1 MKVIFKKVA
10 SMFLTLTLI
19 FSVAAIAPISVGAVE
34 TNSESVGETYTSG
47 DFEYELV
54 ERYDGDT
61 EQSYKVARITEYR
74 GSDTDVIIPSE
85 IDGYKVVAID
95 KLYYYENTDKIKSFT
110 IPEGVSYIEDYVFK
124 NYDNLEN
131 IFVNA
136 QNEDYCDID
145 GVLFS
150 LNNETKAPYSLIIY
164 PRAKSNTTYQIP
176 EGINNLEFA
185 AFYECSNLIN
195 LNVPKSIESFPV
207 VDFWDYKCWENNS
220 VENINISSENETYSS
235 VDGVLFNK
243 DKTELILYPAGKRQ
257 ANYSIPE
264 TVNEISEGA
273 FYTANNLKSI
283 EIPDSVV
290 SISEEAFDYAE
301 NLSDIKI
308 SDSVSVIGADAF
320 DNTSWYNNQ
329 EDGVIYINKCLY
341 EYKGWMPENTS
352 ISIKDGTKSICDNA
366 FSYCSNLINVEFPNS
381 VTYIG
386 EKAFYDC
393 DSLIDVKLSEN
404 ITYLGHNAFNA
415 CENLKSINIPEQLT
429 KTGWNVFAN
438 CSNLETVYFNAI
450 ASNDDED
457 VSFDF
462 VFENSV
468 KTVIYGDKVT
478 KVASDFNNNSN
489 LERVVLGSNVKSIG
503 SNAFS
508 DCTSLASITIPD
520 GVTEIDG
527 YAFSGCTNLTSITI
541 PESVTEIGDRAFEN
555 CTNLLGLQIPSNI
568 EKIGDDAFDDT
579 AWYNNQPD
587 GLLYIG
593 KVLYAYKGDRT
604 KVTNVEIKEGTKA
617 ISNDVFSD
625 CVNLK
630 NVVIPDSVNSIGS
643 SVFEN
648 CTSLESITIPNGVT
662 SIGNKAFYG
671 CTSLA
676 SIEIPDGVTS
686 IGWSAFSKCISL
698 KNAKL
703 PSKSTGALLDTFSY
717 CENLE
722 STNIPDGIVA
732 LQSTFDGCKKLKNIT
747 IPKSVIE
754 IYRRSFGDCMSIE
767 SITVPAETQLVVQ
780 DAFSGCTSLK
790 NLTVENGS
798 EYYYSVDGMLV
809 AKKKYDNKLI
819 NELIYYA
826 EGNTEENI
834 SIPSGTDIIGRVA
847 FEGNKAIKSVDL
859 PDSVTQIMYSAFAN
873 CSSLGYIN
881 IPDSVKSISSYGSG
895 AFVNCPNLKC
905 VTVPSSVE
913 RIGEYSFGYSSYFNK
928 EEYRTEL
935 NPYDNFTI
943 IGKTGTA
950 AETYAN
956 ENGFTFIDLDNKN
969 YNYTDNNCGIGVI
982 AKADAELVVEEIS
995 DKENLDKIKSLF
1007 DNNKSILNVY
1017 DITLSKNGKKV
1028 QHEGMAEVSIP
1039 CKDKN
1044 AKVYRVE
1051 SDNTLTDMQAV
1062 YKDGYLKFY
1071 TEHFSDYVVA
1081 SPRKSALGDINND
1094 SEVNAKDRMMLT
1106 RYLAKWSGYEN
1117 IDMTAADVNND
1128 GEVNAKDRMVLTRH
1142 LAKWQGYETLPFDKF

>member
-1 MKVIFKKVA
+1 MKELKMKVIFKKLA

-19 FSVAAIAPISVGAVE
+19 FSVAAIAPISVGAAE

-47 DFEYELV
+47 DFGYELE
-54 ERYDGDT
+54 ERYDGDH
-61 EQSYKVARITEYR
+61 VARITEYS

-95 KLYYYENTDKIKSFT
+95 ELYYSENTDKIKSFT
-110 IPEGVSYIEDYVFK
+110 IPEGVSYIKDYVFK

-150 LNNETKAPYSLIIY
+150 LNYETKTPYSLIFY

-176 EGINNLEFA
+176 EGINHLEFA
-185 AFYECSNLIN
+185 AFYKCSNLIN

-207 VDFWDYKCWENNS
+207 VGWWDEKCWEYSNI
-220 VENINISSENETYSS
+220 ENINVSSENETYSS

-308 SDSVSVIGADAF
+308 SDSVSVIGDGAF

-329 EDGVIYINKCLY
+329 EDGVVYISKCLY
-341 EYKGWMPENTS
+341 EYKGLMPENTS

-366 FSYCSNLINVEFPNS
+366 FSCCSNLINVEFPNS

-386 EKAFYDC
+386 KEVFYDC

-404 ITYLGHNAFNA
+404 ITYLGYNAFSA
-415 CENLKSINIPEQLT
+415 CENLKSINIPEKLT
-429 KTGWNVFAN
+429 ETGGDVFEN
-438 CSNLETVYFNAI
+438 CTNLETVYFNAI

-462 VFENSV
+462 GFENSV

-503 SNAFS
+503 NN
-508 DCTSLASITIPD
+508 
-520 GVTEIDG
+520 
-527 YAFSGCTNLTSITI
+527 AFSGCTNLTSITI

-555 CTNLLGLQIPSNI
+555 CTNLLGLQIPANI

-593 KVLYAYKGDRT
+593 KVLYAYKGDKT
-604 KVTNVEIKEGTKA
+604 KATDVEIKEGTKA

-648 CTSLESITIPNGVT
+648 CTSLESITIPESVSSFGNGLF
-662 SIGNKAFYG
+662 IG
-671 CTSLA
+671 CTSLK
-676 SIEIPDGVTS
+676 S
-686 IGWSAFSKCISL
+686 
-698 KNAKL
+698 AKL
-703 PSKSTGALLDTFSY
+703 PSNATGLFGLTFED

-722 STNIPDGIVA
+722 SVNIPNGVTS
-732 LQSTFDGCKKLKNIT
+732 LWLTFSGCKKLKSIT
-747 IPKSVIE
+747 IPESVTEINRWTFSGCISLESIVIPKNVSFISKGNDVFVGCSSLKSLSVDSDNEYYYSVDNVLYSKNDNRLMYYPEGLENENVELPSGVNKIAPLAFENRNVKSVNIPDTVTE
-754 IYRRSFGDCMSIE
+754 IMY
-767 SITVPAETQLVVQ
+767 L
-780 DAFSGCTSLK
+780 AFSGCTSLAY
-790 NLTVENGS
+790 V
-798 EYYYSVDGMLV
+798 
-809 AKKKYDNKLI
+809 
-819 NELIYYA
+819 
-826 EGNTEENI
+826 
-834 SIPSGTDIIGRVA
+834 
-847 FEGNKAIKSVDL
+847 
-859 PDSVTQIMYSAFAN
+859 
-873 CSSLGYIN
+873 N
-881 IPDSVKSISSYGSG
+881 IPESVKSIGTPWIGNTFS
-895 AFVNCPNLKC
+895 NCPNLKA
-905 VTVPSSVE
+905 VTIPSSVE
-913 RIGEYSFGYSSYFNK
+913 KIGEHSFGYNGSYYDSEK
-928 EEYRTEL
+928 GEYVSETV
-935 NPYDNFTI
+935 DNFTI
-943 IGKTGTA
+943 LGKSGTA

-969 YNYTDNNCGIGVI
+969 YNHTDNNSGIGVI
-982 AKADAELVVEEIS
+982 AKADAELVVKEIS

-1039 CKDKN
+1039 CKDEN

-1081 SPRKSALGDINND
+1081 SPRKSVLGDINND

>member
-1 MKVIFKKVA
+1 MFKKKKIVSVLLAIITVFGVFTSLPFSA
-10 SMFLTLTLI
+10 S
-19 FSVAAIAPISVGAVE
+19 AAE

-47 DFEYELV
+47 YFEYELV

-61 EQSYKVARITEYR
+61 EQSYHVARITEYS

-95 KLYYYENTDKIKSFT
+95 ELYYYENTDKIKSFT
-110 IPEGVSYIEDYVFK
+110 IPKGVSYIDDYVFK
-124 NYDNLEN
+124 YYDNLEN

-136 QNEDYCDID
+136 QNKDYCDID

-150 LNNETKAPYSLIIY
+150 LDNETKAPYSLIIY

-176 EGINNLEFA
+176 EGITYLKFA
-185 AFYECSNLIN
+185 AFYKCSNLIN

-207 VDFWDYKCWENNS
+207 VDWWDYKCWENNS

-243 DKTELILYPAGKRQ
+243 DKTKLILYPAGKRQ

-264 TVNEISEGA
+264 TVNEISDGA

-290 SISEEAFDYAE
+290 SISEEAFGYAE

-308 SDSVSVIGADAF
+308 SDSVSVIGDDAF
-320 DNTSWYNNQ
+320 YGTFWYNNQ

-352 ISIKDGTKSICDNA
+352 IPIKDGTKSICDTA

-404 ITYLGHNAFNA
+404 ITYLGHNAFSA

-429 KTGWNVFAN
+429 KTGWSVFEN
-438 CSNLETVYFNAI
+438 CTNLETVYFNAI

-462 VFENSV
+462 SFENSV

-478 KVASDFNNNSN
+478 RVASDFNNNSN
-489 LERVVLGSNVKSIG
+489 LERVVLGSNVKSVSG
-503 SNAFS
+503 YAFS
-508 DCTSLASITIPD
+508 NCTSLKSITIPEN
-520 GVTEIDG
+520 VTEIGDS
-527 YAFSGCTNLTSITI
+527 AFYGCTNLTSITI
-541 PESVTEIGDRAFEN
+541 PESVTEIGDSAFEN
-555 CTNLLGLQIPSNI
+555 CTNLSGLQIPSNI

-587 GLLYIG
+587 GFLYIG

-604 KVTNVEIKEGTKA
+604 KVTNVEIKEGTKS
-617 ISNDVFSD
+617 ISGDVFKD
-625 CVNLK
+625 CANLESIT
-630 NVVIPDSVNSIGS
+630 IPDTVTKIGY

-648 CTSLESITIPNGVT
+648 CTNLKKIALPDGVSSLGMSLFSGCTSLENITIPN
-662 SIGNKAFYG
+662 
-671 CTSLA
+671 
-676 SIEIPDGVTS
+676 
-686 IGWSAFSKCISL
+686 
-698 KNAKL
+698 
-703 PSKSTGALLDTFSY
+703 
-717 CENLE
+717 
-722 STNIPDGIVA
+722 
-732 LQSTFDGCKKLKNIT
+732 NIT
-747 IPKSVIE
+747 DLG
-754 IYRRSFGDCMSIE
+754 YM
-767 SITVPAETQLVVQ
+767 T
-780 DAFSGCTSLK
+780 FSGCTSLK
-790 NLTVENGS
+790 NITIPESVTKIYRMTFANCVSLESIVIPKNVSFISDGNDVFYGCS
-798 EYYYSVDGMLV
+798 SLKSLSVDSDNEYYYSVDNVLYS
-809 AKKKYDNKLI
+809 KNDNRLMYYPEGLE
-819 NELIYYA
+819 NENVEL
-826 EGNTEENI
+826 
-834 SIPSGTDIIGRVA
+834 PSGVNKIAPLA
-847 FEGNKAIKSVDL
+847 FKNRNVKSVNI
-859 PDSVTQIMYSAFAN
+859 PDTVTEIMYSAFQG
-873 CSSLGYIN
+873 CSSLAYVN
-881 IPDSVKSISSYGSG
+881 IPESVKSIGTPWNG
-895 AFVNCPNLKC
+895 NAFFNCPNLKA
-905 VTVPSSVE
+905 VTIPSSVE
-913 RIGEYSFGYSSYFNK
+913 KIEGHSFGYNGYFDSEK
-928 EEYRTEL
+928 GEYVSETV
-935 NPYDNFTI
+935 DNFTI
-943 IGKTGTA
+943 LGKSDSA

-956 ENGFTFIDLDNKN
+956 KNSFTFIDLDNKN
-969 YNYTDNNCGIGVI
+969 YNHTDNNSGIGVV
-982 AKADAELVVEEIS
+982 AKADAELVVKEIS

-1017 DITLSKNGKKV
+1017 DITLSKNGNKV

-1039 CKDKN
+1039 CKDEN

-1081 SPRKSALGDINND
+1081 SPRKSALGDVNND
-1094 SEVNAKDRMMLT
+1094 NEVNAKDRMMLT

-1117 IDMTAADVNND
+1117 IDMTASDVNND
-1128 GEVNAKDRMVLTRH
+1128 GEVNAKDRMILTRH
-1142 LAKWQGYETLPFDKF
+1142 LAKWQGYEILPFDKF

>member
-1 MKVIFKKVA
+1 MKVIFKKLA

-47 DFEYELV
+47 DFGYKLE
-54 ERYDGDT
+54 ERYDGDH
-61 EQSYKVARITEYR
+61 VARITEYS

-85 IDGYKVVAID
+85 IGGYKVVAID
-95 KLYYYENTDKIKSFT
+95 ELYYSENTDKIKSFT
-110 IPEGVSYIEDYVFK
+110 IPEGVSYIKDYVFK

-150 LNNETKAPYSLIIY
+150 LNYETKTPYSLIFY

-185 AFYECSNLIN
+185 AFYKCSNLIN

-207 VDFWDYKCWENNS
+207 VGWWDEKCWEYSNI
-220 VENINISSENETYSS
+220 ENINISSENETYSS

-308 SDSVSVIGADAF
+308 SDSVSVIGDGAF

-329 EDGVIYINKCLY
+329 EDGVVYISKCLY
-341 EYKGWMPENTS
+341 EYKGLMPENTS

-366 FSYCSNLINVEFPNS
+366 FSCCSNLINVEFPNS

-386 EKAFYDC
+386 KEVFYDC

-404 ITYLGHNAFNA
+404 ITYLGYNAFSA
-415 CENLKSINIPEQLT
+415 CENLKSINIPEKLT
-429 KTGWNVFAN
+429 ETGGDVFEN
-438 CSNLETVYFNAI
+438 CTNLETVYFNAI

-462 VFENSV
+462 GFENSV

-503 SNAFS
+503 NN
-508 DCTSLASITIPD
+508 
-520 GVTEIDG
+520 
-527 YAFSGCTNLTSITI
+527 AFSGCTNLTSITI

-555 CTNLLGLQIPSNI
+555 CTNLLGLQIPANI

-593 KVLYAYKGDRT
+593 KVLYAYKGDKT
-604 KVTNVEIKEGTKA
+604 KATDVEIKEGTKA

-648 CTSLESITIPNGVT
+648 CTSLESITIPESVSSFGNGLF
-662 SIGNKAFYG
+662 GG
-671 CTSLA
+671 CTSLK
-676 SIEIPDGVTS
+676 S
-686 IGWSAFSKCISL
+686 
-698 KNAKL
+698 AKL
-703 PSKSTGALLDTFSY
+703 PSNATGLFGLTFED

-722 STNIPDGIVA
+722 SVNIPNGVTS
-732 LQSTFDGCKKLKNIT
+732 LWLTFSGCKKLKSIT
-747 IPKSVIE
+747 IPESVTEINRWTFSGCISLESIVIPKNVSFISDGNDVFCGCTSLKSLSVDSDNEYYYSVDNVLYSKNDNRLMYYPEGLENENVELPSGVNKIAPLAFENRNVKSVNIP
-754 IYRRSFGDCMSIE
+754 D
-767 SITVPAETQLVVQ
+767 TVTDIMYL
-780 DAFSGCTSLK
+780 AFSGCTSLAY
-790 NLTVENGS
+790 V
-798 EYYYSVDGMLV
+798 
-809 AKKKYDNKLI
+809 
-819 NELIYYA
+819 
-826 EGNTEENI
+826 
-834 SIPSGTDIIGRVA
+834 
-847 FEGNKAIKSVDL
+847 
-859 PDSVTQIMYSAFAN
+859 
-873 CSSLGYIN
+873 N
-881 IPDSVKSISSYGSG
+881 IPESVKSIGTPWIGNTFS
-895 AFVNCPNLKC
+895 NCPNLKA
-905 VTVPSSVE
+905 VTIPSSVE
-913 RIGEYSFGYSSYFNK
+913 KIGEHSFGYNGSYYDSEK
-928 EEYRTEL
+928 GEYVSETV
-935 NPYDNFTI
+935 DNFTI
-943 IGKTGTA
+943 LGKSGTA

-969 YNYTDNNCGIGVI
+969 YNHTDNNSGIGVI
-982 AKADAELVVEEIS
+982 AKADAELVVKEIS
-995 DKENLDKIKSLF
+995 DKENLDKIRSLF

-1017 DITLSKNGKKV
+1017 DITLSKNGNKV

-1039 CKDKN
+1039 CKDEN

-1081 SPRKSALGDINND
+1081 SPRKSVLGDINND

>member
-1 MKVIFKKVA
+1 MKELKMKVIFKKLA

-19 FSVAAIAPISVGAVE
+19 FSVAAIAPISVGAAE

-47 DFEYELV
+47 DFGYKLE

-61 EQSYKVARITEYR
+61 EQSYHVARITEYS

-85 IDGYKVVAID
+85 IDGYKVVAINE
-95 KLYYYENTDKIKSFT
+95 LYYSENTDKIKSFT
-110 IPEGVSYIEDYVFK
+110 IPEGVSYIKDYVFK

-150 LNNETKAPYSLIIY
+150 LNYETKTPYSLIFY

-185 AFYECSNLIN
+185 AFYKCSNLIN

-207 VDFWDYKCWENNS
+207 VDFWDYKCWEYSNI
-220 VENINISSENETYSS
+220 ENINISSENETYSS

-308 SDSVSVIGADAF
+308 SDSVSVIGDDAF

-329 EDGVIYINKCLY
+329 EDGVIYISKCLY
-341 EYKGWMPENTS
+341 EYKGLMPENTS

-386 EKAFYDC
+386 EEAFYDC

-415 CENLKSINIPEQLT
+415 CENLKSINIPEHLT
-429 KTGWNVFAN
+429 KTGWSVFEN
-438 CSNLETVYFNAI
+438 CTNLETVYFNAI

-457 VSFDF
+457 VYFNFS
-462 VFENSV
+462 FENSV

-503 SNAFS
+503 NNAFS
-508 DCTSLASITIPD
+508 DCTSLKSITIP
-520 GVTEIDG
+520 GNVAEIGDS
-527 YAFSGCTNLTSITI
+527 AFYGCTNLTSITI
-541 PESVTEIGDRAFEN
+541 PESVTEIGDSAFEN
-555 CTNLLGLQIPSNI
+555 CTNLLGLQISSNI

-593 KVLYAYKGDRT
+593 KLLYDYKGDKT
-604 KVTNVEIKEGTKA
+604 KATDVEIKEGTKA

-648 CTSLESITIPNGVT
+648 CTSLESITIP
-662 SIGNKAFYG
+662 
-671 CTSLA
+671 
-676 SIEIPDGVTS
+676 
-686 IGWSAFSKCISL
+686 
-698 KNAKL
+698 
-703 PSKSTGALLDTFSY
+703 
-717 CENLE
+717 E
-722 STNIPDGIVA
+722 SV
-732 LQSTFDGCKKLKNIT
+732 S
-747 IPKSVIE
+747 
-754 IYRRSFGDCMSIE
+754 SFGNG
-767 SITVPAETQLVVQ
+767 L
-780 DAFSGCTSLK
+780 FSGCTSLK
-790 NLTVENGS
+790 SAKLPSNATGLFGWTFVDCENLESVNIPNGVTS
-798 EYYYSVDGMLV
+798 LGYTFSGCKKLKSITIPESVTEIDRWTFSGCISLESIVIPKNVSFISKGNDVFVGCSSLKSLSVDSDNKYYYSVDNVLYS
-809 AKKKYDNKLI
+809 KNDNRLMYYPEGLE
-819 NELIYYA
+819 NENVEL
-826 EGNTEENI
+826 
-834 SIPSGTDIIGRVA
+834 PSGVNKIAPLA
-847 FEGNKAIKSVDL
+847 FKNRNVKSLKL
-859 PDSVTQIMYSAFAN
+859 PDTVTEIMYLAFSD
-873 CSSLGYIN
+873 CTSLAYVN
-881 IPDSVKSISSYGSG
+881 IPESVKSIGTQGDGNTFS
-895 AFVNCPNLKC
+895 NCPNLKA
-905 VTVPSSVE
+905 VTIPSSVE
-913 RIGEYSFGYSSYFNK
+913 TIREHSFGYNVYYYDSEK
-928 EEYRTEL
+928 GEYVSETV
-935 NPYDNFTI
+935 DNFTI
-943 IGKTGTA
+943 LGKSGTA

-969 YNYTDNNCGIGVI
+969 YNHTDNNSGIGVI
-982 AKADAELVVEEIS
+982 AKADAELVVKEIS

-1017 DITLSKNGKKV
+1017 DITLSKNGNKV

-1039 CKDKN
+1039 CKDEN
-1044 AKVYRVE
+1044 AKVYHVE

-1081 SPRKSALGDINND
+1081 SPRKSVLGDINND

>member
-1 MKVIFKKVA
+1 MKVIFKKLA

-47 DFEYELV
+47 DFGYKLE
-54 ERYDGDT
+54 ERYDGDH
-61 EQSYKVARITEYR
+61 VARITEYR

-95 KLYYYENTDKIKSFT
+95 ELYYSENTDKIKSFT
-110 IPEGVSYIEDYVFK
+110 IPEGVSYIKDYVFK

-150 LNNETKAPYSLIIY
+150 LNYETKTPYSLIFY

-185 AFYECSNLIN
+185 AFYKCSNLIN

-207 VDFWDYKCWENNS
+207 VDFWHYKCWEYSNI
-220 VENINISSENETYSS
+220 ENINVSSENETFSS

-308 SDSVSVIGADAF
+308 SDSVSAIGDDAF
-320 DNTSWYNNQ
+320 DNTSWYDNQ

-341 EYKGWMPENTS
+341 EYKGLMPENTS
-352 ISIKDGTKSICDNA
+352 ISIKDGTRSICDNA

-415 CENLKSINIPEQLT
+415 CENLKSINIPEHLT
-429 KTGWNVFAN
+429 KTGWSVFEN
-438 CSNLETVYFNAI
+438 CTNLETVYFNAI

-457 VSFDF
+457 VYFNFS
-462 VFENSV
+462 FENSV

-508 DCTSLASITIPD
+508 DCTSLKSITIPEN
-520 GVTEIDG
+520 VAEIG
-527 YAFSGCTNLTSITI
+527 GSAFYGCTNLTSITI

-593 KVLYAYKGDRT
+593 KLLYDYKGDKT
-604 KVTNVEIKEGTKA
+604 KATDVEIKEGTKA

-648 CTSLESITIPNGVT
+648 CTSLESITIPESVSSFGNGLF
-662 SIGNKAFYG
+662 SG
-671 CTSLA
+671 CTSLK
-676 SIEIPDGVTS
+676 S
-686 IGWSAFSKCISL
+686 
-698 KNAKL
+698 AKL
-703 PSKSTGALLDTFSY
+703 PSNATGLFGWTFY
-717 CENLE
+717 DCENLE
-722 STNIPDGIVA
+722 SVNIPNGVTSLWCA
-732 LQSTFDGCKKLKNIT
+732 FGGCKKLKSIT
-747 IPKSVIE
+747 IPESVTEIDRWTFSGCISLESIVIPKNVSVISNGNDVFDGCSSLKSLSVDSDNEYYYSVDNVLYSKNDNRLMYYPEGLENENVELPSGVNKIAPLAFKNRNVKSVNIPDTVTE
-754 IYRRSFGDCMSIE
+754 IMY
-767 SITVPAETQLVVQ
+767 L
-780 DAFSGCTSLK
+780 AFSGCTSLAY
-790 NLTVENGS
+790 V
-798 EYYYSVDGMLV
+798 
-809 AKKKYDNKLI
+809 
-819 NELIYYA
+819 
-826 EGNTEENI
+826 
-834 SIPSGTDIIGRVA
+834 
-847 FEGNKAIKSVDL
+847 
-859 PDSVTQIMYSAFAN
+859 
-873 CSSLGYIN
+873 N
-881 IPDSVKSISSYGSG
+881 IPESVKSIGTPWDGNTFS
-895 AFVNCPNLKC
+895 NCPNLKA
-905 VTVPSSVE
+905 VTIPSSVE
-913 RIGEYSFGYSSYFNK
+913 TIGEYSFGYNGSYYDSEK
-928 EEYRTEL
+928 GEYVSETV
-935 NPYDNFTI
+935 DNFTI
-943 IGKTGTA
+943 LGKSGTA

-969 YNYTDNNCGIGVI
+969 YNHTDNNSGIGVI
-982 AKADAELVVEEIS
+982 AKADAELVVKEIS

-1017 DITLSKNGKKV
+1017 DITLSKNGNKV

-1081 SPRKSALGDINND
+1081 SPRKSVLGDINND

-1128 GEVNAKDRMVLTRH
+1128 GDVNAKDRMVLTRH
-1142 LAKWQGYETLPFDKF
+1142 LAKWQGYETLPFDKI

>member
-1 MKVIFKKVA
+1 MFKKRKIVSVLLEIITVFGVFTSLPFSA
-10 SMFLTLTLI
+10 S
-19 FSVAAIAPISVGAVE
+19 AVE

-47 DFEYELV
+47 DFEYELE
-54 ERYDGDT
+54 ERYDW
-61 EQSYKVARITEYR
+61 ENLQSYNVARITEYS

-95 KLYYYENTDKIKSFT
+95 QLYYYENTDKIKSFT
-110 IPEGVSYIEDYVFK
+110 IPEGVSYIKDYIFK
-124 NYDNLEN
+124 CYDNLEN

-136 QNEDYCDID
+136 QNEEYCDID

-150 LNNETKAPYSLIIY
+150 LYNVTKTPYELVFY
-164 PRAKSNTTYQIP
+164 PRAKSDTTYQIP
-176 EGINNLEFA
+176 EGITDLEFA
-185 AFYECSNLIN
+185 AFYKCSNLIN

-207 VDFWDYKCWENNS
+207 VNWWNEKCWEYSNI
-220 VENINISSENETYSS
+220 ENINVSSENETYSS

-264 TVNEISEGA
+264 TVNEISDGA

-290 SISEEAFDYAE
+290 SISEEAFGYAE

-308 SDSVSVIGADAF
+308 TDSVSAIGDDAF

-329 EDGVIYINKCLY
+329 EDGVIYISKCLY

-415 CENLKSINIPEQLT
+415 CENLKSINIPEHLT
-429 KTGWNVFAN
+429 KTGWSVFEN
-438 CSNLETVYFNAI
+438 CTNLETVYFNAI

-462 VFENSV
+462 SFENSV

-478 KVASDFNNNSN
+478 KVARDFNNNSN

-503 SNAFS
+503 NNAFS
-508 DCTSLASITIPD
+508 DCTSLKSITIPEN
-520 GVTEIDG
+520 VAEIGDS
-527 YAFSGCTNLTSITI
+527 AFYGCTNLTSITI
-541 PESVTEIGDRAFEN
+541 PESVTEIGVSAFEN

-593 KVLYAYKGDRT
+593 KVLYAYKGDKT
-604 KVTNVEIKEGTKA
+604 KATDVEIKEGTKV

-630 NVVIPDSVNSIGS
+630 NVVIPDSVSSIGS

-648 CTSLESITIPNGVT
+648 CTSLESITIPDAVTKIGYFAFENCTSLKKIALPDGVSSLGMGLFSGCTSIESVNIPNGVT
-662 SIGNKAFYG
+662 
-671 CTSLA
+671 
-676 SIEIPDGVTS
+676 
-686 IGWSAFSKCISL
+686 
-698 KNAKL
+698 
-703 PSKSTGALLDTFSY
+703 ALGYTFS
-717 CENLE
+717 
-722 STNIPDGIVA
+722 
-732 LQSTFDGCKKLKNIT
+732 GCKKLKSIT
-747 IPKSVIE
+747 IPESVTAIS
-754 IYRRSFGDCMSIE
+754 RMTFSDCISLE
-767 SITVPAETQLVVQ
+767 SIVIPKNVSFISDGNDVF
-780 DAFSGCTSLK
+780 DGCTSLK
-790 NLTVENGS
+790 SLSVDSDN
-798 EYYYSVDGMLV
+798 EYYYSVDNVLYS
-809 AKKKYDNKLI
+809 KNDNRLMYYPEGLE
-819 NELIYYA
+819 NENVEL
-826 EGNTEENI
+826 
-834 SIPSGTDIIGRVA
+834 PSGVNKIAPVA
-847 FEGNKAIKSVDL
+847 FKNRNVKSV
-859 PDSVTQIMYSAFAN
+859 
-873 CSSLGYIN
+873 N
-881 IPDSVKSISSYGSG
+881 IPDTVTEIMYYAFSDCTSLAYVNIPESVKSIGTQGHGNTFS
-895 AFVNCPNLKC
+895 NCPNLKA
-905 VTVPSSVE
+905 VTIPSSVE
-913 RIGEYSFGYSSYFNK
+913 TIGEHSFGYGYYYDSEKGEHVS
-928 EEYRTEL
+928 ETV
-935 NPYDNFTI
+935 DNFTI
-943 IGKTGTA
+943 LGKSGTA

-969 YNYTDNNCGIGVI
+969 YNHTDNNSGIGVI
-982 AKADAELVVEEIS
+982 AKADAELVVKEIS

-1017 DITLSKNGKKV
+1017 DITLSKNGNKV

-1039 CKDKN
+1039 CKDEN

-1081 SPRKSALGDINND
+1081 SPRKSVLGDINND

>member
-1 MKVIFKKVA
+1 MFKKRKIVSVLLAIITVFGVFTSLPFSA
-10 SMFLTLTLI
+10 S
-19 FSVAAIAPISVGAVE
+19 AVE

-47 DFEYELV
+47 DFGYELE
-54 ERYDGDT
+54 ERYDW
-61 EQSYKVARITEYR
+61 ENLQSYNVARITEYS

-95 KLYYYENTDKIKSFT
+95 QLYYYENTDKIKSFT
-110 IPEGVSYIEDYVFK
+110 IPEGVSYIKDYIFK
-124 NYDNLEN
+124 CYDNLEN

-136 QNEDYCDID
+136 QNEEYCDID

-150 LNNETKAPYSLIIY
+150 LYNVTKTPYELVFY
-164 PRAKSNTTYQIP
+164 PRAKSDTTYQIP
-176 EGINNLEFA
+176 EGITDLEFA
-185 AFYECSNLIN
+185 AFYKCSNLIN

-207 VDFWDYKCWENNS
+207 VNWWNEKCWEYSNI
-220 VENINISSENETYSS
+220 ENINVSSENETYSS

-264 TVNEISEGA
+264 TVNEISDGA

-290 SISEEAFDYAE
+290 SISEEAFGYAE

-308 SDSVSVIGADAF
+308 SDSVSAIGDDAF

-329 EDGVIYINKCLY
+329 EDGVIYISKCLY

-429 KTGWNVFAN
+429 KTGWSVFEN
-438 CSNLETVYFNAI
+438 CTNLETVYFNAI

-508 DCTSLASITIPD
+508 NCTSLKSITISEN
-520 GVTEIDG
+520 VAEIGDS
-527 YAFSGCTNLTSITI
+527 AFYGCTNLTSITI
-541 PESVTEIGDRAFEN
+541 PESVTEIGDSAFEN

-593 KVLYAYKGDRT
+593 KVLYAYKGDKT
-604 KVTNVEIKEGTKA
+604 KATDVEIKEGTKV

-662 SIGNKAFYG
+662 YIGNKAFCG

-698 KNAKL
+698 KTAKL

-747 IPKSVIE
+747 IPKSVIK

-819 NELIYYA
+819 NKLIYYA

-834 SIPSGTDIIGRVA
+834 SIPSGTDIIGQVA

-881 IPDSVKSISSYGSG
+881 IPDSVKRISSYGSG

-913 RIGEYSFGYSSYFNK
+913 RIGEYSFGYNSYFNK

-943 IGKTGTA
+943 MGKTGTA

-969 YNYTDNNCGIGVI
+969 YNHTDNNSGIGVI
-982 AKADAELVVEEIS
+982 AKADAELVVKEIS

-1039 CKDKN
+1039 CKDEN

-1081 SPRKSALGDINND
+1081 SPRKSVLGDINND

>member
-1 MKVIFKKVA
+1 MFKKRKIVSVLLAIITVFGVFTSLPFSA
-10 SMFLTLTLI
+10 S
-19 FSVAAIAPISVGAVE
+19 AAE
-34 TNSESVGETYTSG
+34 TNSESVGETYISG
-47 DFEYELV
+47 DFEYKLA

-61 EQSYKVARITEYR
+61 EQSYHVARITEYS

-95 KLYYYENTDKIKSFT
+95 ELYYYENTDKIKSFT
-110 IPEGVSYIEDYVFK
+110 IPKGVSYIDDYVFK
-124 NYDNLEN
+124 YYDNLEN

-185 AFYECSNLIN
+185 AFYKCSNLIN

-243 DKTELILYPAGKRQ
+243 DKTKLILYPAGKRQ

-264 TVNEISEGA
+264 TVNEISDGA

-308 SDSVSVIGADAF
+308 SDSVSVIGDDAF

-329 EDGVIYINKCLY
+329 EDGVIYIGKCLY

-366 FSYCSNLINVEFPNS
+366 FSYCSNLINVEFPKS

-386 EKAFYDC
+386 KGAFVKC
-393 DSLIDVKLSEN
+393 ASLIDVKLSEN
-404 ITYLGHNAFNA
+404 ITYLGHNAFSA

-457 VSFDF
+457 VSFVF
-462 VFENSV
+462 SFENSV

-508 DCTSLASITIPD
+508 NCTSLESISIPEN
-520 GVTEIDG
+520 VAEIGDS
-527 YAFSGCTNLTSITI
+527 AFYGCTNLTSITI
-541 PESVTEIGDRAFEN
+541 PESVTEIGDSAFEN

-587 GLLYIG
+587 GFLYIG
-593 KVLYAYKGDRT
+593 KVLYDYKGDKT
-604 KVTNVEIKEGTKA
+604 KVTDVEIKEGTKA

-648 CTSLESITIPNGVT
+648 CTSLKKIVLPDGVSSLGMSLFSGCTSLENITIPN
-662 SIGNKAFYG
+662 
-671 CTSLA
+671 
-676 SIEIPDGVTS
+676 
-686 IGWSAFSKCISL
+686 
-698 KNAKL
+698 
-703 PSKSTGALLDTFSY
+703 
-717 CENLE
+717 
-722 STNIPDGIVA
+722 
-732 LQSTFDGCKKLKNIT
+732 NIT
-747 IPKSVIE
+747 DLG
-754 IYRRSFGDCMSIE
+754 YM
-767 SITVPAETQLVVQ
+767 T
-780 DAFSGCTSLK
+780 FSGCTSLK
-790 NLTVENGS
+790 NITIPESVTKIYRMTFANCVSLESIVIPKNVSVISNGNDVFYGCS
-798 EYYYSVDGMLV
+798 SLKSLSVDSDNEYYYSVDNVLYS
-809 AKKKYDNKLI
+809 KNDNRLMYYPEGLE
-819 NELIYYA
+819 NENVEL
-826 EGNTEENI
+826 
-834 SIPSGTDIIGRVA
+834 PSGVNKIAPLA
-847 FEGNKAIKSVDL
+847 FKNRNVKSVNI
-859 PDSVTQIMYSAFAN
+859 PDTVTEIMYSAFD
-873 CSSLGYIN
+873 CSSLAYVN
-881 IPDSVKSISSYGSG
+881 IPESVKSIGTPWNGNTFS
-895 AFVNCPNLKC
+895 NCPNLKA
-905 VTVPSSVE
+905 VTIPSSVE
-913 RIGEYSFGYSSYFNK
+913 TIVKHSFGYNGYYYDSEK
-928 EEYRTEL
+928 GEYVRETV
-935 NPYDNFTI
+935 DNFTI
-943 IGKTGTA
+943 LGKSGTA

-969 YNYTDNNCGIGVI
+969 YNHTDNNSGIGVI
-982 AKADAELVVEEIS
+982 AKANAELVVKEIS

-1017 DITLSKNGKKV
+1017 DITLSKNGNKV

-1039 CKDKN
+1039 CKDEN

-1128 GEVNAKDRMVLTRH
+1128 GDVNAKDRMILTRH

>member
-1 MKVIFKKVA
+1 MFKKRKIVSVLLAIITVFGVFTSLPFSA
-10 SMFLTLTLI
+10 S
-19 FSVAAIAPISVGAVE
+19 AVE

-47 DFEYELV
+47 DFEYKLE
-54 ERYDGDT
+54 ERYDWKN
-61 EQSYKVARITEYR
+61 EQSYNVARITEYS
-74 GSDTDVIIPSE
+74 GSDTDVIIPSK

-95 KLYYYENTDKIKSFT
+95 ELYYYENTDKIKSFT
-110 IPEGVSYIEDYVFK
+110 IPEGVSEIKDYIFK
-124 NYDNLEN
+124 CYDNLEN

-150 LNNETKAPYSLIIY
+150 LNYETKAPYSLIIY

-185 AFYECSNLIN
+185 AFYKCSNLIN

-207 VDFWDYKCWENNS
+207 VGWWNEKCWEYSNI
-220 VENINISSENETYSS
+220 ENINVSSENETYSS

-243 DKTELILYPAGKRQ
+243 DKTKLILYPAGKRQ

-308 SDSVSVIGADAF
+308 SDSVSVIGDDAF

-415 CENLKSINIPEQLT
+415 CENLKSINIPEHLT
-429 KTGWNVFAN
+429 KTGWSVFEN
-438 CSNLETVYFNAI
+438 CTNLETVYFNAI

-462 VFENSV
+462 SFENSV

-478 KVASDFNNNSN
+478 KVARDFNNNSN

-503 SNAFS
+503 NNAFS
-508 DCTSLASITIPD
+508 DCTSLKSITIPEN
-520 GVTEIDG
+520 VAEIGDS
-527 YAFSGCTNLTSITI
+527 AFYGCTNLTSITI
-541 PESVTEIGDRAFEN
+541 PESVTEIGGRAFEN

-593 KVLYAYKGDRT
+593 KVLYAYKGDKT
-604 KVTNVEIKEGTKA
+604 KATDVEIKEGTKV

-648 CTSLESITIPNGVT
+648 CTSLASITIPD
-662 SIGNKAFYG
+662 S
-671 CTSLA
+671 
-676 SIEIPDGVTS
+676 VTS

-698 KNAKL
+698 KTAKL

-747 IPKSVIE
+747 IPKSVRHIF
-754 IYRRSFGDCMSIE
+754 RRSFGDCMSIE
-767 SITVPAETQLVVQ
+767 SITVPAETQLVMQ

-809 AKKKYDNKLI
+809 AKEKYDNKLI
-819 NELIYYA
+819 NKLIYYA

-834 SIPSGTDIIGRVA
+834 SIPSGTDIIGQVA

-881 IPDSVKSISSYGSG
+881 IPDSVKSISSYVGG

-913 RIGEYSFGYSSYFNK
+913 TIGEHSFGYGYYYDSEKGEHVS
-928 EEYRTEL
+928 ETV
-935 NPYDNFTI
+935 DNFTI
-943 IGKTGTA
+943 LGKSGTA

-956 ENGFTFIDLDNKN
+956 KNGFTFIDLDNKN
-969 YNYTDNNCGIGVI
+969 YNHTDNNSGIGVI
-982 AKADAELVVEEIS
+982 AKADAELVVKEIS

-1017 DITLSKNGKKV
+1017 DITLSKNGNKV

-1039 CKDKN
+1039 CKDEN

-1081 SPRKSALGDINND
+1081 SPRKSVLGDINND
-1094 SEVNAKDRMMLT
+1094 NEVNAKDRMMLT
-1106 RYLAKWSGYEN
+1106 RHLAKWTGYEN

>member
-1 MKVIFKKVA
+1 MFKKRKIVSVLLAIITVFGVFTSLPFSA
-10 SMFLTLTLI
+10 S
-19 FSVAAIAPISVGAVE
+19 AVE

-47 DFEYELV
+47 DFEYKLE
-54 ERYDGDT
+54 ERYDWKN
-61 EQSYKVARITEYR
+61 EQSYHVARITEYS

-95 KLYYYENTDKIKSFT
+95 ELYYYENTDKIKSFT
-110 IPEGVSYIEDYVFK
+110 IPEGVSYIKDYIFK
-124 NYDNLEN
+124 CYDNLEN

-150 LNNETKAPYSLIIY
+150 LNYETKAPYSLIIY

-185 AFYECSNLIN
+185 AFYKCSNLIN

-207 VDFWDYKCWENNS
+207 VGWWNEKCWEYSNI
-220 VENINISSENETYSS
+220 ENINVSSENETYSS

-243 DKTELILYPAGKRQ
+243 DKTKLILYPAGKRQ

-264 TVNEISEGA
+264 TVNEISDGA

-308 SDSVSVIGADAF
+308 SDSVSVIGDDAF

-415 CENLKSINIPEQLT
+415 CENLKSINIPEHLT
-429 KTGWNVFAN
+429 KTGWSVFEN
-438 CSNLETVYFNAI
+438 CTNLETVYFNAI

-462 VFENSV
+462 SFENSV

-478 KVASDFNNNSN
+478 KVARDFNNNSN

-503 SNAFS
+503 NNAFS
-508 DCTSLASITIPD
+508 DCTSLKSITIPES
-520 GVTEIDG
+520 VTEIGDS
-527 YAFSGCTNLTSITI
+527 AFYGCTNLTSITI
-541 PESVTEIGDRAFEN
+541 PESVTEIGGRAFEN

-593 KVLYAYKGDRT
+593 KVLYAYKGDKT
-604 KVTNVEIKEGTKA
+604 KATDVEIKEGTKV

-648 CTSLESITIPNGVT
+648 CTSLASITIPD
-662 SIGNKAFYG
+662 S
-671 CTSLA
+671 
-676 SIEIPDGVTS
+676 VTS

-698 KNAKL
+698 KTAKL

-747 IPKSVIE
+747 IPKSVRHIF
-754 IYRRSFGDCMSIE
+754 RRSFGDCMSIE
-767 SITVPAETQLVVQ
+767 SITVPAETQLVMQ

-809 AKKKYDNKLI
+809 AKEKYDNKLI
-819 NELIYYA
+819 NKLIYYA

-834 SIPSGTDIIGRVA
+834 SIPSGTDIIGQVA

-881 IPDSVKSISSYGSG
+881 IPDSVKSISSYVGG

-913 RIGEYSFGYSSYFNK
+913 TIGEHSFGYGYYYDSEKGEHVS
-928 EEYRTEL
+928 ETV
-935 NPYDNFTI
+935 DNFTI
-943 IGKTGTA
+943 LGKSGTA

-969 YNYTDNNCGIGVI
+969 YNHTDNNSGIGVI
-982 AKADAELVVEEIS
+982 AKADAELVVKEIS

-1017 DITLSKNGKKV
+1017 DITLSKNGNKV

-1039 CKDKN
+1039 CKDEN

-1081 SPRKSALGDINND
+1081 SPRKSVLGDINND

-1106 RYLAKWSGYEN
+1106 RYLAKWTGYEN

-1142 LAKWQGYETLPFDKF
+1142 LAKWQGYETLPFDKI

>member
-1 MKVIFKKVA
+1 MFKKRKIVSVLLAIITVFGVFTSLPFSA
-10 SMFLTLTLI
+10 S
-19 FSVAAIAPISVGAVE
+19 AVE

-47 DFEYELV
+47 DFEYELE
-54 ERYDGDT
+54 ERYDWKN
-61 EQSYKVARITEYR
+61 EQSYNVARITEYS

-85 IDGYKVVAID
+85 IDGYKVVAINE
-95 KLYYYENTDKIKSFT
+95 LYYYENTDKIKSFT
-110 IPEGVSYIEDYVFK
+110 IPEGVSEINDYIFK
-124 NYDNLEN
+124 CYDNLEN

-150 LNNETKAPYSLIIY
+150 LNYETKAPYSLIIY

-185 AFYECSNLIN
+185 AFYKCSNLIN

-207 VDFWDYKCWENNS
+207 VGWWNEKCWEYSNI
-220 VENINISSENETYSS
+220 ENINVSSENETYSS

-308 SDSVSVIGADAF
+308 SDSVSVIGDDAF

-415 CENLKSINIPEQLT
+415 CENLKSINIPEHLT
-429 KTGWNVFAN
+429 KTGWSVFEN
-438 CSNLETVYFNAI
+438 CTNLETVYFNAI

-462 VFENSV
+462 SFENSV

-478 KVASDFNNNSN
+478 KVARDFNNNSN

-503 SNAFS
+503 NNAFS
-508 DCTSLASITIPD
+508 DCTSLKSITIPEN
-520 GVTEIDG
+520 VAEIGDS
-527 YAFSGCTNLTSITI
+527 AFYGCTNLTSITI
-541 PESVTEIGDRAFEN
+541 PESVTEIGVSAFEN

-593 KVLYAYKGDRT
+593 KVLYAYKGDKT
-604 KVTNVEIKEGTKA
+604 KATDVEIKEGTKV

-648 CTSLESITIPNGVT
+648 CTSLTSITIPD
-662 SIGNKAFYG
+662 S
-671 CTSLA
+671 
-676 SIEIPDGVTS
+676 VTS

-698 KNAKL
+698 KTAKL
-703 PSKSTGALLDTFSY
+703 PSKSTGALLDTFSC

-747 IPKSVIE
+747 IPKSVRHIF
-754 IYRRSFGDCMSIE
+754 RRSFGDCMSIE
-767 SITVPAETQLVVQ
+767 SITVPAETQLVMQ

-809 AKKKYDNKLI
+809 AKEKYDNKLI
-819 NELIYYA
+819 NKLIYYA

-834 SIPSGTDIIGRVA
+834 SIPSGTDIIGQVA

-881 IPDSVKSISSYGSG
+881 IPDSVKSISSYVGG

-913 RIGEYSFGYSSYFNK
+913 TIGEHSFGYGYYYDSEKGEHVS
-928 EEYRTEL
+928 ETV
-935 NPYDNFTI
+935 DNFTI
-943 IGKTGTA
+943 LGKSGTA

-969 YNYTDNNCGIGVI
+969 YNHTDNNSGIGVI
-982 AKADAELVVEEIS
+982 AKADAELVVKEIS

-1017 DITLSKNGKKV
+1017 DITLSKNGNKV

-1039 CKDKN
+1039 CKDEN

-1094 SEVNAKDRMMLT
+1094 NEVNAKDRMMLT
-1106 RYLAKWSGYEN
+1106 RHLAKWTGYEN

>member
-1 MKVIFKKVA
+1 MKVIFKKLA

-47 DFEYELV
+47 DFGYELV

-61 EQSYKVARITEYR
+61 EQSYQVARITEYR

-95 KLYYYENTDKIKSFT
+95 GLYYSENTDKIKSFT
-110 IPEGVSYIEDYVFK
+110 IPEGVSYIKDYVFK

-150 LNNETKAPYSLIIY
+150 LNYETKTPYSLIFY

-207 VDFWDYKCWENNS
+207 VDFWDYKCWEYSNI
-220 VENINISSENETYSS
+220 ENINVSSENETYSS

-308 SDSVSVIGADAF
+308 SDSVSVIGDDAF
-320 DNTSWYNNQ
+320 DNTSWYDNQ

-341 EYKGWMPENTS
+341 EYKGLMPENTS

-386 EKAFYDC
+386 EEAFYDC

-404 ITYLGHNAFNA
+404 ITYLGDDAFNA

-429 KTGWNVFAN
+429 ETGWSVFEN
-438 CSNLETVYFNAI
+438 CTNLETVYFNAI

-457 VSFDF
+457 VYFNFS
-462 VFENSV
+462 FENSV

-478 KVASDFNNNSN
+478 KVARDFNNNSN

-503 SNAFS
+503 SDAFS
-508 DCTSLASITIPD
+508 DCTSLKSITIPD

-527 YAFSGCTNLTSITI
+527 YAFSGCTNLTSIII

-593 KVLYAYKGDRT
+593 KLLYDYKGDKT
-604 KVTNVEIKEGTKA
+604 KATDVEIKEGTKA

-648 CTSLESITIPNGVT
+648 CTSLESITIPESV
-662 SIGNKAFYG
+662 SSFGNELFGG
-671 CTSLA
+671 CTSLK
-676 SIEIPDGVTS
+676 S
-686 IGWSAFSKCISL
+686 
-698 KNAKL
+698 AKL
-703 PSKSTGALLDTFSY
+703 PSNATGLFGWTFVH

-722 STNIPDGIVA
+722 SVNIPNGVTS
-732 LQSTFDGCKKLKNIT
+732 LGYTFGGCKKLKSIT
-747 IPKSVIE
+747 IPESVTEIDRWTFFGCISLESVVIPKNVSFISDGNDVFDGCSSLKSLSVDSDNEYYYSVDNVLYCKADNTLMYYPEGLDTENVELPSGVNKIAPLAFKNRNVKSLKLPDTVTE
-754 IYRRSFGDCMSIE
+754 IMY
-767 SITVPAETQLVVQ
+767 L
-780 DAFSGCTSLK
+780 AFSGCTSLAY
-790 NLTVENGS
+790 V
-798 EYYYSVDGMLV
+798 
-809 AKKKYDNKLI
+809 
-819 NELIYYA
+819 
-826 EGNTEENI
+826 
-834 SIPSGTDIIGRVA
+834 
-847 FEGNKAIKSVDL
+847 
-859 PDSVTQIMYSAFAN
+859 
-873 CSSLGYIN
+873 N
-881 IPDSVKSISSYGSG
+881 IPESVKSIGTQGDGNTFS
-895 AFVNCPNLKC
+895 NCPNLKA
-905 VTVPSSVE
+905 VTIPSSVE
-913 RIGEYSFGYSSYFNK
+913 TIREHSFGYNAYYYDSEK
-928 EEYRTEL
+928 GEYVSETV
-935 NPYDNFTI
+935 DNFTI
-943 IGKTGTA
+943 LGKSGTA

-969 YNYTDNNCGIGVI
+969 YNHTDNNSGIGVI
-982 AKADAELVVEEIS
+982 AKADAELVVKEIS

-1039 CKDKN
+1039 CKDEN

-1106 RYLAKWSGYEN
+1106 RHLAKWTGYEN

-1128 GEVNAKDRMVLTRH
+1128 GDVNAKDRMVLTRH

>member
-1 MKVIFKKVA
+1 MKVIFKKLA

-47 DFEYELV
+47 DFGYKLE
-54 ERYDGDT
+54 ERYDGDH
-61 EQSYKVARITEYR
+61 VARITEYS

-95 KLYYYENTDKIKSFT
+95 ELYYSENTDKIKSFT
-110 IPEGVSYIEDYVFK
+110 IPEGVSYIKDYVFK

-150 LNNETKAPYSLIIY
+150 LNYETKAPYSLIVY

-207 VDFWDYKCWENNS
+207 VGWWNEKCWEYSNI
-220 VENINISSENETYSS
+220 ENINVSSENETYSS

-308 SDSVSVIGADAF
+308 SDSVSVIGDDAF
-320 DNTSWYNNQ
+320 DNTSWYDNQ

-341 EYKGWMPENTS
+341 EYKGLMPENTS

-386 EKAFYDC
+386 EEAFYDC

-404 ITYLGHNAFNA
+404 ITYLGDDAFNA

-429 KTGWNVFAN
+429 ETGWSVFEN
-438 CSNLETVYFNAI
+438 CTNLETVYFNAI

-457 VSFDF
+457 VYFNFS
-462 VFENSV
+462 FENSV

-478 KVASDFNNNSN
+478 KVARDFNNNSN
-489 LERVVLGSNVKSIG
+489 LERVVLGSNVKSI
-503 SNAFS
+503 SSDAFS
-508 DCTSLASITIPD
+508 DCTSLKSITIPD

-527 YAFSGCTNLTSITI
+527 YAFSGCTNLTSIII

-587 GLLYIG
+587 GFLYIG
-593 KVLYAYKGDRT
+593 KVLYDYKGDKT
-604 KVTNVEIKEGTKA
+604 KATDVEIKEGTKA

-648 CTSLESITIPNGVT
+648 CTSLKSITIPDTVTKIGYSAFKNCTSLKKIALPDGVSSLGMSLFSGCT
-662 SIGNKAFYG
+662 SLENITIPNNITDLGYMTFSDCTSLKNITIPESVTTISRFTFSGCISLESIVIPKNVSFISVGNDVFYG
-671 CTSLA
+671 CTSLK
-676 SIEIPDGVTS
+676 SLSVDSDNEYYYSVDNVLY
-686 IGWSAFSKCISL
+686 SKNDNQL
-698 KNAKL
+698 MYYPEGLENENVEL
-703 PSKSTGALLDTFSY
+703 PSGVNKIAPLAFKNRNVKSLELPDTV
-717 CENLE
+717 
-722 STNIPDGIVA
+722 T
-732 LQSTFDGCKKLKNIT
+732 
-747 IPKSVIE
+747 E
-754 IYRRSFGDCMSIE
+754 IMY
-767 SITVPAETQLVVQ
+767 L
-780 DAFSGCTSLK
+780 AFSGCTSLAY
-790 NLTVENGS
+790 V
-798 EYYYSVDGMLV
+798 
-809 AKKKYDNKLI
+809 
-819 NELIYYA
+819 
-826 EGNTEENI
+826 
-834 SIPSGTDIIGRVA
+834 
-847 FEGNKAIKSVDL
+847 
-859 PDSVTQIMYSAFAN
+859 
-873 CSSLGYIN
+873 N
-881 IPDSVKSISSYGSG
+881 IPESVKSIGTPWDGNTFS
-895 AFVNCPNLKC
+895 NCPNLKA
-905 VTVPSSVE
+905 VTIPSSVE
-913 RIGEYSFGYSSYFNK
+913 KIGEHSFGYNGSYYDSEK
-928 EEYRTEL
+928 GEYVSETV
-935 NPYDNFTI
+935 DNFTI
-943 IGKTGTA
+943 LGKSGTA

-969 YNYTDNNCGIGVI
+969 YNHTDNNSGIGVI
-982 AKADAELVVEEIS
+982 AKADAELVVKEIS

-1017 DITLSKNGKKV
+1017 DITLSKNGNKV

-1039 CKDKN
+1039 CKDEN

-1081 SPRKSALGDINND
+1081 SPRKSVLGDINND